1 MGGLLEAAGIETEYV
16 EIQPN
21 REALFATLRGDGSK
35 RAMMLCNHTDVVPV
49 EEDYWTKPAFEG
61 FIEEGKVYG
70 RGAVDM
76 KGCGVMQLITM
87 LVLKRHA
94 VPLTRDLVFA
104 AVPDEES
111 GSVWGMEW
119 LAKHRPDLLDVEFEL
134 SEGGAGTTR
143 FAGQDTQLFSVATNE
158 KDICWLSLTAVGTPG
173 HGSRPHRDNSAVTL
187 FKALNRLADWE
198 RPVTFTPETRHY
210 VERLQAEGLLPPDAT
225 DVDLEEI
232 IVSHPALHAM
242 FSNTLNVT
250 IVNSGIKANV
260 IPAKSEATID
270 CRLLPG
276 QTREDW
282 IEQVKAVIDDD
293 RISVETAGWD
303 QAQPVAVDWDTEL
316 YRTIESVVGE
326 AIEDAIIV
334 PSTCVGGTDNRFL
347 RQQGIPAYGF
357 IPCLLSPQEAA
368 GFHGHHGEQLFS
380 PYTPDRLSERL
391 SRVDVYG
398 WDAFW
403 RTDGAALGIWSHWNT
418 LRETEG
424 DTAIEHRTAMA
435 LDFGALPGH
444 EEDLTQ
450 LLRGASL
457 LLHEQGVSRLGLFTS
472 EPSRLYPLIEPLVG
486 SWEHLGLWTPEIAE
500 PEASRYGVYLDP
512 VYF

>member
-1 MGGLLEAAGIETEYV
+1 MAERRPKPSIDWQPVFDEALEIFVEYLQIDTTNPPGNETPAARFLGGLLEAAGIETEYV

-104 AVPDEES
+104 AVPDEEA

-143 FAGQDTQLFSVATNE
+143 FAGQETQLFSVATNE

-187 FKALNRLADWE
+187 IKALNRLADWE

-225 DVDLEEI
+225 DADLEEI

-303 QAQPVAVDWDTEL
+303 QGQPVAVDWDTEL
-316 YRTIESVVGE
+316 YRTIEAVVSE

-357 IPCLLSPQEAA
+357 IPCLLSPAEAA
-368 GFHGHHGEQLFS
+368 GFHGN
-380 PYTPDRLSERL
+380 D
-391 SRVDVYG
+391 
-398 WDAFW
+398 
-403 RTDGAALGIWSHWNT
+403 
-418 LRETEG
+418 
-424 DTAIEHRTAMA
+424 
-435 LDFGALPGH
+435 
-444 EEDLTQ
+444 
-450 LLRGASL
+450 
-457 LLHEQGVSRLGLFTS
+457 
-472 EPSRLYPLIEPLVG
+472 
-486 SWEHLGLWTPEIAE
+486 EHLTIDNLNMGCELMFEIVYRMCAE
-500 PEASRYGVYLDP
+500 GRLHARP
-512 VYF
+512 